1 MTSRRVE
8 PISRQASLV
17 VALVPAAGR
26 GLRMGGSVPKQFL
39 SLGGEPLIVQ
49 SLRTLQASAVVDQ
62 IVLAVPLADV
72 EYCENEI
79 VSRYR
84 FTKVGK
90 VVAGGSE
97 RQDSVRYALAQI
109 PSDTEI
115 VLIHD
120 AVRPFV
126 TQRMIEEVVA
136 AARKEGAA
144 IIALPMRDTVK
155 QVRTDGTI
163 ERTVDRT
170 PLWLAQ
176 TPQAFRRELIE
187 TAHKKAHAEG
197 IRATD
202 DAFLVEWLGY
212 SVAVVEG
219 SGENIKVTRPEDL
232 VIGEAILASRITG
245 SGTREKGVKSETG
258 TSRSSRQ
265 SRNSR

>member
-1 MTSRRVE
+1 MTTTRSPRVE
-8 PISRQASLV
+8 PISRQVPLV

-39 SLGGEPLIVQ
+39 SLGGEPLVVQ
-49 SLRTLQASAVVDQ
+49 SLRTLQAAPGVDQ

-72 EYCENEI
+72 EYCADEI

-84 FTKVGK
+84 FTKVAK
-90 VVAGGSE
+90 VVAGGAE
-97 RQDSVRYALAQI
+97 RQDSVRHALAQI
-109 PSDTEI
+109 HSDTEI

-126 TQRMIEEVVA
+126 TLWMIAEVVA

-155 QVRTDGTI
+155 QVRADRMV

-176 TPQAFRRELIE
+176 TPQAFRRDWIE
-187 TAHKKAHAEG
+187 TAHTKAHAEG

-232 VIGEAILASRITG
+232 VIGEAILASR
-245 SGTREKGVKSETG
+245 KS
-258 TSRSSRQ
+258 RKV
-265 SRNSR
+265 